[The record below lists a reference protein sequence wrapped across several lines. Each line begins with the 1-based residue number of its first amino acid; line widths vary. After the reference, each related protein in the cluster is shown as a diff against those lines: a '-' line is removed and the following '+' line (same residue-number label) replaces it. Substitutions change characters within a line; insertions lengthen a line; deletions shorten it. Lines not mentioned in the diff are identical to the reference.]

1 MMVITTSRILRDRE
15 QWDNDCADL
24 LLKDMN
30 PAVRYHFDPAQ
41 MRQTLDPVAQDA

>member
-1 MMVITTSRILRDRE
+1 MNTKWV
-15 QWDNDCADL
+15 NDCADL

-30 PAVRYHFDPAQ
+30 PAVRYHFDLEQ